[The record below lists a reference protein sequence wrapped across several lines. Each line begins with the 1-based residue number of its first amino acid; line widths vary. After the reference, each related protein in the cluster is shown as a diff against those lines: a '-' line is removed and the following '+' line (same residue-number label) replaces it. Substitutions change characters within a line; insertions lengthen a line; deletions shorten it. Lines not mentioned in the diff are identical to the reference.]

1 MEFYDLLRKRYSAR
15 KYLPKKVE
23 STKLAQILE
32 AARIA
37 PTAKNLQPIKI
48 IV

>member
-23 STKLAQILE
+23 SAKLVQILE
-32 AARIA
+32 AAELPQQPRIY
-37 PTAKNLQPIKI
+37 NR
-48 IV
+48 